1 MEREGG
7 ISLENVSIW
16 LAFAGGLLAFFS
28 PCCLPLYPSFI
39 SYISGVTVGE
49 LKNQRNSIDIRKIVL
64 LHSVYFS
71 IGFTIIYFAMGFSAS
86 FIGKIFIEY
95 HDLIK
100 MLGGIFLVTMG
111 LFLLEIFQPTFLMKE
126 HRFNLGKRKIGFIN
140 SVIVGMVFGAGWTP
154 CVGPIFG
161 AIIYTNIMYPTQTLF
176 NITAYSL
183 GFCIPFII
191 MAFFISKTK
200 IILKYSSL
208 FMKIGGVLM
217 IMIGIMV
224 FFDKM
229 IYINI
234 WASEMQN
241 FFKNLFI
248 LNYSQPH
255 NKLWN

>member
-1 MEREGG
+1 MED
-7 ISLENVSIW
+7 VSIW
-16 LAFAGGLLAFFS
+16 LAFGGGLLAFFS

-49 LKNQRNSIDIRKIVL
+49 LKNQQSSPYIRKTVL

-71 IGFTIIYFAMGFSAS
+71 MGFTIIYFVIGFSAS
-86 FIGKIFIEY
+86 FVGKLFTEY
-95 HDLIK
+95 HDLIR

-111 LFLLEIFQPTFLMKE
+111 LFLLEIFQPTFLMRD
-126 HRFNLGKRKIGFIN
+126 HRFQLTKGRIGFIN
-140 SVIVGMVFGAGWTP
+140 SIIVGMVFGAGWTP
-154 CVGPIFG
+154 CIGPIFG
-161 AIIYTNIMYPTQTLF
+161 AIIYANIMYPTQTLF

-208 FMKIGGVLM
+208 FMKIGGILM
-217 IMIGIMV
+217 IVIGLMV

-229 IYINI
+229 MYINV
-234 WASEMQN
+234 WSSEIQN
-241 FFKNLFI
+241 FIEGLF
-248 LNYSQPH
+248 ND
-255 NKLWN
+255 